1 MTTIAN
7 VLQLPDTNIYSTVNS
22 TGAGSGAFT
31 VQGGVG
37 VQKDVYVGKTLNS
50 GDFVSTGTVTRSG
63 NITKSAWGSTGAG
76 LSIINATYTDSSSN
90 GTVASSHISTFGI
103 PTITAGT
110 GVVTYTNAATVY
122 IGGAPTAGNGNTTIA
137 NAWSLLVGT
146 GKVKIADTSTSISAA
161 TGALQVAGG
170 VGIGGSVNIDG
181 NLDVNGT
188 VFNVGNS
195 ETITYTS
202 PTLTNNSTVNLDTF
216 ATGTLQSAKYFIQ
229 VADNTAGGQPN
240 KMYVTELIVYHD
252 SIGGV
257 YISEY
262 GMASN
267 LGDLGTFDAV
277 ISGSNVQLQ
286 WTPNYTPTAM
296 VVKVHRLT
304 LSR

>member
-1 MTTIAN
+1 M
-7 VLQLPDTNIYSTVNS
+7 
-22 TGAGSGAFT
+22 
-31 VQGGVG
+31 
-37 VQKDVYVGKTLNS
+37 
-50 GDFVSTGTVTRSG
+50 
-63 NITKSAWGSTGAG
+63 
-76 LSIINATYTDSSSN
+76 
-90 GTVASSHISTFGI
+90 
-103 PTITAGT
+103 
-110 GVVTYTNAATVY
+110 
-122 IGGAPTAGNGNTTIA
+122 
-137 NAWSLLVGT
+137 
-146 GKVKIADTSTSISAA
+146 
-161 TGALQVAGG
+161 
-170 VGIGGSVNIDG
+170 
-181 NLDVNGT
+181 
-188 VFNVGNS
+188 FNVGNS